1 MSNVNNS
8 FSSETK
14 NDASL
19 NRRKSDSNL
28 LNNNND
34 TLLHNNVKTQAQQ
47 SRKRNA
53 QMAHQLNKSISI
65 NMAERQLSR
74 QATSLKKDDNPQEDT
89 FYRALEI
96 KFHHSVGSMSISP
109 ACRDVVLAG

>member
-1 MSNVNNS
+1 MSDVNNS

-14 NDASL
+14 NETFL
-19 NRRKSDSNL
+19 KRRKSDSNL
-28 LNNNND
+28 LNNNNE
-34 TLLHNNVKTQAQQ
+34 TLLNRNLKTQAHHG
-47 SRKRNA
+47 RKRNT

-65 NMAERQLSR
+65 TMAEKQLSR
-74 QATSLKKDDNPQEDT
+74 EATALKKGENPQEDT

-109 ACRDVVLAG
+109 ACRDVILAG

>member
-1 MSNVNNS
+1 MSHVNNT
-8 FSSETK
+8 FSDDNLLK
-14 NDASL
+14 
-19 NRRKSDSNL
+19 RRKSDSNL
-28 LNNNND
+28 LKSNQD
-34 TLLHNNVKTQAQQ
+34 TPVKVQQ
-47 SRKRNA
+47 HRKRNS

-65 NMAERQLSR
+65 TMAERQLAR
-74 QATSLKKDDNPQEDT
+74 NTIKKDDNPQEDT